1 MLSAVLVALL
11 SAACYAVSAVLQQR
25 QASRQ
30 AEGGAGL
37 VLRLA
42 RQPVWWLAVGATIA
56 GALLHVVALAL
67 GPLNVVEP
75 PGVTTLAFA
84 LPLGAV
90 LARRSVARVE
100 WLAAAAVMFGVAT
113 VLAVAPAQAPV
124 SYLPLLG
131 ICTQVGGAV
140 GAVLGLLVLA
150 WLLRGPLV
158 PVIRAAAA
166 ATCFG
171 TAAVIARV
179 TVTGLLALPIGAL
192 LAIGAAT
199 SGFVVAQLA
208 YREGGLGPPLA
219 TLILVDPL
227 VGVTSGA
234 LLLDQPLA
242 LSTLHATL
250 GTLGLAITAL
260 GIGTLA
266 RRPASTHPHAGTRNA
281 APVAGDANSPAA
293 LPKVDSA
300 VSRHTYWE

>member
-56 GALLHVVALAL
+56 GALLHVAALAL
-67 GPLNVVEP
+67 GPLSVVEP

-84 LPLGAV
+84 LPLGAL
-90 LARRSVARVE
+90 LARRAVGRVE
-100 WLAAAAVMFGVAT
+100 WAAAAAVMLGVAT
-113 VLAVAPAQAPV
+113 MVAVAPTPVPV
-124 SYLPLLG
+124 SYIPLSRSCL
-131 ICTQVGGAV
+131 QVGGAA
-140 GAVLGLLVLA
+140 AVVLALLVLA
-150 WLLRGPLV
+150 WSLSGPFV
-158 PVIRAAAA
+158 AVVRAAAA

-192 LAIGAAT
+192 MAVGAAT
-199 SGFVVAQLA
+199 GGFLIAQLA

-227 VGVTSGA
+227 VGVVSGA
-234 LLLDQPLA
+234 VLLGQPLA
-242 LSTLHATL
+242 LSVAQATCAV
-250 GTLGLAITAL
+250 LGLVVTAI
-260 GIGTLA
+260 GIATLA
-266 RRPASTHPHAGTRNA
+266 RCPSPEQSAMDQS
-281 APVAGDANSPAA
+281 PVMLG
-293 LPKVDSA
+293 
-300 VSRHTYWE
+300 

>member
-56 GALLHVVALAL
+56 GALLHVAALAL
-67 GPLNVVEP
+67 GPLSVVEP

-84 LPLGAV
+84 LPLGAL
-90 LARRSVARVE
+90 LARRKVGRVE
-100 WLAAAAVMFGVAT
+100 WAAAAAVMLGVAT
-113 VLAVAPAQAPV
+113 MVAVAPTPVPV
-124 SYLPLLG
+124 SYIPLSRSCL
-131 ICTQVGGAV
+131 QVGGAA
-140 GAVLGLLVLA
+140 AVVLALLVLA
-150 WLLRGPLV
+150 WSLRGPFV
-158 PVIRAAAA
+158 AVVRAAAA

-192 LAIGAAT
+192 MAVGAAT
-199 SGFVVAQLA
+199 GGFLIAQLA

-227 VGVTSGA
+227 VGVVSGA
-234 LLLDQPLA
+234 ILLDQPLA
-242 LSTLHATL
+242 LSAGQATCAV
-250 GTLGLAITAL
+250 LGLVVTAI
-260 GIGTLA
+260 GIATLA
-266 RRPASTHPHAGTRNA
+266 RCPSPERSATPQS
-281 APVAGDANSPAA
+281 PVMLG
-293 LPKVDSA
+293 
-300 VSRHTYWE
+300 

>member
-1 MLSAVLVALL
+1 
-11 SAACYAVSAVLQQR
+11 
-25 QASRQ
+25 
-30 AEGGAGL
+30 
-37 VLRLA
+37 LRLA

-56 GALLHVVALAL
+56 GALLHVLALAL

-90 LARRSVARVE
+90 LARRSVGRVE
-100 WLAAAAVMFGVAT
+100 WLAAAAVMLGVAT
-113 VLAVAPAQAPV
+113 MVAVAPTQAPV
-124 SYLPLLG
+124 SYLPLARS
-131 ICTQVGGAV
+131 CTQVGGAAGV
-140 GAVLGLLVLA
+140 VLGLLVLA
-150 WLLRGPLV
+150 WLLRGPVV

-179 TVTGLLALPIGAL
+179 TVTGLVAFPIGAP
-192 LAIGAAT
+192 LAVGAAM

-208 YREGGLGPPLA
+208 YREGGLGAPLA

-234 LLLDQPLA
+234 ILLNQPLA
-242 LSTLHATL
+242 LSTVHATL
-250 GTLGLAITAL
+250 GMLGLAVTAL

-266 RRPASTHPHAGTRNA
+266 RRRTTTRPRAGTRGA
-281 APVAGDANSPAA
+281 TPVAGDANSRVIA
-293 LPKVDSA
+293 
-300 VSRHTYWE
+300 

>member
-1 MLSAVLVALL
+1 VLSAVLVALL
-11 SAACYAVSAVLQQR
+11 SAACYAVSAVLQQQ

-56 GALLHVVALAL
+56 GALLHVLALTL
-67 GPLNVVEP
+67 GPLSVVEP

-90 LARRSVARVE
+90 LARRSVGRVE
-100 WLAAAAVMFGVAT
+100 WLAAAAVMLGVAT
-113 VLAVAPAQAPV
+113 IVAVAPPQAPV
-124 SYLPLLG
+124 SYLPLLRS
-131 ICTQVGGAV
+131 CTQVGGAAGV
-140 GAVLGLLVLA
+140 VLGLLALA
-150 WLLRGPLV
+150 GLLRGPIV

-179 TVTGLLALPIGAL
+179 TVTGLLAFPIGAL
-192 LAIGAAT
+192 LAVGAAT
-199 SGFVVAQLA
+199 SGFVVAQMA

-234 LLLDQPLA
+234 ILLDQPLA
-242 LSTLHATL
+242 LSIVHATL
-250 GTLGLAITAL
+250 GTLGLAVTTV

-266 RRPASTHPHAGTRNA
+266 RQRAITRPRADTRGA
-281 APVAGDANSPAA
+281 TPVASDANSRIIA
-293 LPKVDSA
+293 
-300 VSRHTYWE
+300 